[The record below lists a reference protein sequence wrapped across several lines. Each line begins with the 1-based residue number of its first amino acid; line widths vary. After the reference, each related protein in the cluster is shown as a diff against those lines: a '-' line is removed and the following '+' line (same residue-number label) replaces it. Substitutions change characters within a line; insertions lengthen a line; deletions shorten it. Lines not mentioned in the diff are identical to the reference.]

1 MNRLAREPAGRAGRR
16 KQITR
21 LIHTEE
27 MNALTRWDP
36 FRELADV
43 HGRLSSILG
52 RPARGENSSNHGTPP
67 TADWVPVV
75 DIAENES
82 GYLLKIEIP
91 GARED
96 DVSVKVEDRTLTI
109 AGERKPET
117 AEGVRYI
124 RMERAHGSFKR
135 VFQLTENV
143 DPDKVEARYR
153 NGVLEVHVG
162 KSEVSKPRVI
172 QVKTD

>member
-1 MNRLAREPAGRAGRR
+1 MTL
-16 KQITR
+16 
-21 LIHTEE
+21 
-27 MNALTRWDP
+27 
-36 FRELADV
+36 
-43 HGRLSSILG
+43 
-52 RPARGENSSNHGTPP
+52 
-67 TADWVPVV
+67 
-75 DIAENES
+75 
-82 GYLLKIEIP
+82 
-91 GARED
+91 D
-96 DVSVKVEDRTLTI
+96 DVKELISAGAADHLSRTTESVVLAGLTI

-117 AEGVRYI
+117 ADGVRYI